1 MKKNIITTTLAAAM
15 VATTILTTGISAQAA
30 EAPAAQTQVVKQ
42 NLNPTV
48 IAKVFDAKYYAEAY
62 PDVVAVLGSDP
73 AVLLNHY
80 VTSGIYEGRD
90 ASATFNASIYALAN
104 SDIAAAYGDNLE
116 AYVEHYLAF
125 GAKENRIACNE
136 QMAKLDIDTQAQIAS
151 QGAATFEAKGVTAI
165 SFASTYSSQAPQA
178 SLWYGDIVKIN
189 ANGDTAVLGEEIY
202 RGNGQ
207 YVTYR
212 PTGNGGYYAEYSFK
226 NIYLDAAVYK
236 NLADQGDPVYIQWV
250 ADHPELYDE
259 NGNAKPAPK
268 NAIYN
273 ERGEA
278 IGTRSESSG
287 SGSSS
292 SGSSSSAPA
301 ASSEP
306 ARVTNEAGHTFN
318 AGMLQEM
325 GLL

>member
-1 MKKNIITTTLAAAM
+1 MKNSFVKMMTLVGM
-15 VATTILTTGISAQAA
+15 VGMMSSTGLVAQAA
-30 EAPAAQTQVVKQ
+30 EAPAAQTQVAKQ

-136 QMAKLDIDTQAQIAS
+136 QMAKLDINTQAEIAS
-151 QGAATFEAKGVTAI
+151 KGAATFEAKGVTAI

-189 ANGDTAVLGEEIY
+189 ANGDTAVLGETIY

-207 YVTYR
+207 YVTYV
-212 PTGNGGYYAEYSFK
+212 PTGNGGYHAEYSFK
-226 NIYLDAAVYK
+226 NIYLDAAVNK
-236 NLADQGDPVYIQWV
+236 ELAAQGDPVYIQWV

-292 SGSSSSAPA
+292 SGSSSSTPA

-306 ARVTNEAGHTFN
+306 TYVAPGVTDVMMRILNEG
-318 AGMLQEM
+318 
-325 GLL
+325 

>member
-1 MKKNIITTTLAAAM
+1 MTLVGM
-15 VATTILTTGISAQAA
+15 VGMMSSTGLVAHAA
-30 EAPAAQTQVVKQ
+30 EAPATAQTQTVKQ
-42 NLNPTV
+42 NLNASV

-62 PDVVAVLGSDP
+62 PDVVAVLGNDP
-73 AVLLNHY
+73 AKLLNHY
-80 VTSGIYEGRD
+80 INSGIYEGRD

-136 QMAKLDIDTQAQIAS
+136 QMAKLDINTQAQIAS
-151 QGAATFEAKGVTAI
+151 KGAAMFEAKGVSAI

-189 ANGDTAVLGEEIY
+189 ANGDTAVLGETIY

-207 YVTYR
+207 YVTYV

-236 NLADQGDPVYIQWV
+236 NLADQGDPTFIQWV

-268 NAIYN
+268 NAIYD
-273 ERGEA
+273 ERGYA
-278 IGTRSESSG
+278 VGTRSESSD

-292 SGSSSSAPA
+292 SGSSSSGSSSSGSSDSSRPA
-301 ASSEP
+301 T
-306 ARVTNEAGHTFN
+306 VTTEGGATVYEW
-318 AGMLQEM
+318 AL